1 MQLFQFAV
9 QGGVE
14 VKSWTPHTM
23 RNLRSPPKLVIFD
36 CDGVVVDSEPLTLN
50 LLCEDLASH
59 GLSLSLPE
67 VIDLAV
73 GGTIGGI
80 GVQAK
85 AMGAAILDDWADQFY
100 EKMFAVLGQSVELIP
115 GIEAVLDALDHQGIP
130 FAIGSNGSHRKMG
143 ITLGRCGVAERFAGR
158 AFSPEDVANPKP
170 APDVYLLAASK
181 IEIAPGDCVV
191 IEDSATGARAGVA
204 AGMVV
209 MGFTHDTPAA
219 KFAGITD
226 MLFDDMADLPALLG
240 LNAQ

>member
-1 MQLFQFAV
+1 M

-14 VKSWTPHTM
+14 VKSWTPHTT
-23 RNLRSPPKLVIFD
+23 RNLTCPPKLVIFD

-100 EKMFAVLGQSVELIP
+100 EKMFAVLGQSVELMP
-115 GIEAVLDALDHQGIP
+115 GH
-130 FAIGSNGSHRKMG
+130 
-143 ITLGRCGVAERFAGR
+143 
-158 AFSPEDVANPKP
+158 
-170 APDVYLLAASK
+170 
-181 IEIAPGDCVV
+181 
-191 IEDSATGARAGVA
+191 
-204 AGMVV
+204 
-209 MGFTHDTPAA
+209 
-219 KFAGITD
+219 
-226 MLFDDMADLPALLG
+226 
-240 LNAQ
+240 